1 MSTQREPQEHQ
12 RSAPIACSLAQT
24 DLAHRQDRWL
34 QLWRRAAVD
43 AVTISNGLRLLF
55 RATPGVERELSQLAE
70 LEQDCCA
77 FADWSVQARGKN
89 LVLEV
94 TAPTEEGITAVR
106 AMSAASQTRATS
118 AARSVARPDRPRP
131 PSAASSP

>member
-1 MSTQREPQEHQ
+1 VSPRREPQEHQ
-12 RSAPIACSLAQT
+12 RSTLIACSLAQT
-24 DLAHRQDRWL
+24 DLAHRRDRWL

-43 AVTISNGLRLLF
+43 AVTTTNGLRLLF

-89 LVLEV
+89 LVLDV
-94 TAPTEEGITAVR
+94 AAPTEDGITAVH
-106 AMSAASQTRATS
+106 AMFGKL
-118 AARSVARPDRPRP
+118 RPHVETTTD
-131 PSAASSP
+131 

>member
-1 MSTQREPQEHQ
+1 VSTQPEPQEHQ

-34 QLWRRAAVD
+34 QLWQRAAVD
-43 AVTISNGLRLLF
+43 AVTTSNGLRLLF

-70 LEQDCCA
+70 LEQECCA
-77 FADWSVQARGKN
+77 FADWSVQARGNN

-94 TAPTEEGITAVR
+94 TAPTEEGITAVQ
-106 AMSAASQTRATS
+106 AMFGKL
-118 AARSVARPDRPRP
+118 RPHVETTTD
-131 PSAASSP
+131 